1 MACLRTILRDESETV
16 GNSPQRSSSTTLNP
30 TNQPTVN
37 IWCGIWREMLVGPLF
52 FVDDTLISKNYVDLF
67 CELSSDFLDEHVS
80 KADLTKMSF
89 SMMDYQPKK

>member
-1 MACLRTILRDESETV
+1 
-16 GNSPQRSSSTTLNP
+16 
-30 TNQPTVN
+30 
-37 IWCGIWREMLVGPLF
+37 MLVGPLF